1 MGGQGDYNPSLFQ
14 RMRRAFVLC
23 FYWYELLTAV
33 MVGLALFSGAGV
45 FFERWSYLPG
55 LLFEAVIKGIWFRI
69 WVATLLC
76 LIEFARRLIGG
87 PGPVNLK
94 RVTIVTLVALCLC
107 AGAVGVVEAND
118 PATQSTPPCAKVATE
133 AKPAS

>member
-1 MGGQGDYNPSLFQ
+1 
-14 RMRRAFVLC
+14 MRRAFMLS
-23 FYWYELLTAV
+23 FFWYELLTVV
-33 MVGLALFSGAGV
+33 MVWLALVSGSGV
-45 FFERWSYLPG
+45 SFERWSYLLG
-55 LLFEAVIKGIWFRI
+55 LLFEAVIKGIWFGI

-76 LIEFARRLIGG
+76 CIDLARRLIGG

-118 PATQSTPPCAKVATE
+118 PATSSTPPGGKVATD
-133 AKPAS
+133 AKPASDHR

>member
-1 MGGQGDYNPSLFQ
+1 
-14 RMRRAFVLC
+14 MRRAFVLS
-23 FYWYELLTAV
+23 FFWYELLAVV
-33 MVGLALFSGAGV
+33 MVWLALVSDSSV
-45 FFERWSYLPG
+45 FFERWSYLLG
-55 LLFEAVIKGIWFRI
+55 LLFEAVIKGIWFGI

-76 LIEFARRLIGG
+76 CIDLARRLIGG

-118 PATQSTPPCAKVATE
+118 PAIQSTPPGAKVATD
-133 AKPAS
+133 AKPASDHR